1 MGVVFSDE
9 IETFSVDDMNKIKVG
24 PNAVSRYHQI
34 SNFFLRD
41 DSPNYPDHDFP
52 HPGYLI
58 ILSEYMRLCHS
69 PAEGSE
75 DEFEEIAGNEDSCSD
90 APEAEDDEQMGNDR
104 ETDNNQPDLVPDS
117 TTVVE
122 ERGQSLFTIIP
133 SEGLCKMSV
142 QRDKVGRVHL
152 QVPHTGPAVVNL
164 RASAFYSST
173 VQSHMNDM
181 WPILET
187 SVE

>member
-41 DSPNYPDHDFP
+41 DSPDYPDHDFP

-58 ILSEYMRLCHS
+58 IPSEYMRLCHS

-75 DEFEEIAGNEDSCSD
+75 DEFEEIAVNEDSCSD

-133 SEGLCKMSV
+133 SEGIDKMSV
-142 QRDKVGRVHL
+142 QHDKVEECTCRFHIL
-152 QVPHTGPAVVNL
+152 
-164 RASAFYSST
+164 
-173 VQSHMNDM
+173 VQQLS
-181 WPILET
+181 I
-187 SVE
+187 